1 MKVIIRP
8 YADFWGAYKIADL
21 LRYIGVSEE
30 LREKVGAFLQRLGVD
45 ELAERVKAWRDSRRV
60 FVKIHKYDTCNADST
75 IAEIMVPLLKAFR
88 VAAKTSTPAI
98 RLADVPLDQRS
109 TAAELENLIA
119 HDDPDFVFDT
129 KAWQWILG
137 EILWAFES
145 RLEDDEDVFFY
156 AEDEDF
162 AARASRRE
170 AGMRLFA
177 TYYENLWT

>member
-8 YADFWGAYKIADL
+8 YANFWGAYKIAAL
-21 LRYIGVSEE
+21 LRYVGVSEE
-30 LREKVGAFLQRLGVD
+30 LQEKVGAFLQRLGVD

-60 FVKIHKYDTCNADST
+60 FVKIHKYDTCNADAT

-88 VAAKTSTPAI
+88 TATEAWTPSI
-98 RLADVPLDQRS
+98 RTADVPLDQRS
-109 TAAELENLIA
+109 TAAELANCITN
-119 HDDPDFVFDT
+119 DDSDFVFDP

-145 RLEDDEDVFFY
+145 RLEDDKDVFFD
-156 AEDEDF
+156 AEDEEL

-177 TYYENLWT
+177 MYYENLWT